1 MVFVFLFLTYYFIQY
16 DNLQLHPCC
25 FKWQYFILF
34 MTNIPLCMYILICIY
49 IHVYMCI
56 VCIYIYIYFFFVVV
70 AVVVL
75 QSFSHVQLFCNPM
88 DYSPPG
94 SSVHDVFQARIL
106 EWVPISSSRG
116 YSQPRDLINPHLLHW
131 QADSLPLS
139 HQGSPLN
146 TRAFL
151 ISLLCLPAAR
161 LGTAPGAQLSQCQIR
176 TE

>member
-1 MVFVFLFLTYYFIQY
+1 
-16 DNLQLHPCC
+16 
-25 FKWQYFILF
+25 
-34 MTNIPLCMYILICIY
+34 MYIY
-49 IHVYMCI
+49 THVYVYC
-56 VCIYIYIYFFFVVV
+56 VCIYIYIYIYIYICCGCCGCLVIQPCPTL
-70 AVVVL
+70 L
-75 QSFSHVQLFCNPM
+75 QPH

-94 SSVHDVFQARIL
+94 SSVHEIFQARIL
-106 EWVPISSSRG
+106 ERVPISSSRG

-161 LGTAPGAQLSQCQIR
+161 LGTAPGAQLSQCQII